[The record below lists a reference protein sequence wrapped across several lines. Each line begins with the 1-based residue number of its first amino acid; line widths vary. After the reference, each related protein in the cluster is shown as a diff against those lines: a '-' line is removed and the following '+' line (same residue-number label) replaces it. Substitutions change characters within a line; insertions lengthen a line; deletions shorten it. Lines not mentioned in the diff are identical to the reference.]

1 MYGEGLSI
9 SCACKSSAMHHN
21 KHQVLN
27 DVRSDTDATFHNHGV
42 TVENV
47 FDLQLHY
54 CIRHEQRNW

>member
-1 MYGEGLSI
+1 
-9 SCACKSSAMHHN
+9 MHHS
-21 KHQVLN
+21 KLQVIN